1 MQEAKIMYERQQ
13 FGTKQKIMP
22 HESLT
27 YDPPSFLHLLSSKL
41 SKTVQR
47 KVQAKS
53 ISHIFH

>member
-1 MQEAKIMYERQQ
+1 MKKTAIWYQAKIM
-13 FGTKQKIMP
+13 T

-27 YDPPSFLHLLSSKL
+27 YDPQSFLRLLFSRL

-53 ISHIFH
+53 ISHIVH